1 MMFEE
6 FALYLSLSNLSLF
19 LHYSIKSMLN
29 IVNIINF
36 IAVVMNH
43 VLWVFLSE
51 NYYCSIHD
59 IVCEDWGSRDPQ

>member
-19 LHYSIKSMLN
+19 LYYSIKSMLN

-36 IAVVMNH
+36 IAVVMNI
-43 VLWVFLSE
+43 VL
-51 NYYCSIHD
+51 
-59 IVCEDWGSRDPQ
+59 